1 MHKVLMTGGGA
12 NPGDEGRRGSRG
24 QWDIL
29 EIK

>member
-1 MHKVLMTGGGA
+1 MTGGGA

-29 EIK
+29 KIK